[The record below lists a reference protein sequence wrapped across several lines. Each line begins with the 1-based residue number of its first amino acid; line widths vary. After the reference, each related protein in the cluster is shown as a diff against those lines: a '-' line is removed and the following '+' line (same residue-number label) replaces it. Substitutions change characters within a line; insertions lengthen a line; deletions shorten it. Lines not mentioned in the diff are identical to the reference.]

1 MLGQALVNAVMVFY
15 EGSRYMEWYRKHFIP
30 PSDDPKAIMIT
41 GGSSGI
47 GRAAAKLFAALGHD
61 VAVTARRVELLEA
74 LKQECEEAGFSGTI
88 LPLAADVTD
97 AAAMRRAVALA
108 LATFN
113 RLDVLVANA
122 GVGHR
127 GALVDAAASDIEAV
141 LRTNIDGV
149 IHSVRAAVPALR
161 ASGGGQ
167 IVLISSILGP
177 VPAPYASLYSAS
189 KAAVDALGRA
199 LRGELR
205 PDGIRVSVL
214 WVGQTETE
222 FAEKRRGTA
231 GRVASRWPTM
241 TPQQVAGGIALAL
254 ERKPRTMTLRW
265 IDRLVLWGGRWF
277 PALTDR
283 ILARVYG

>member
-1 MLGQALVNAVMVFY
+1 
-15 EGSRYMEWYRKHFIP
+15 MEWYRKHFLP
-30 PSDDPKAIMIT
+30 PSEEPKALLIT
-41 GGSSGI
+41 GASSGV

-61 VAVTARRVELLEA
+61 VAVTARRVERLET
-74 LKQECEEAGFSGTI
+74 LQQECEDAEFPGVI

-97 AAAMRRAVALA
+97 ADEMQQAVALA
-108 LATFN
+108 LAEFN
-113 RLDVLVANA
+113 RLDVLIANA

-127 GALVDAAASDIEAV
+127 GALVDADWQDVEAV

-167 IVLISSILGP
+167 IVLVSSILGP

-189 KAAVDALGRA
+189 KAAVDALGRS
-199 LRGELR
+199 LRGELK
-205 PDGIRVSVL
+205 PDGIAVSVL

-222 FAEKRRGTA
+222 FAEKRRGEP
-231 GRVASRWPTM
+231 GRVATRWPTM
-241 TPQQVAGGIALAL
+241 SPQQVAGSIALAL
-254 ERKPRTMTLRW
+254 ERQPRTMTLRW
-265 IDRLVLWGGRWF
+265 IDRVFVWVGRAF
-277 PALTDR
+277 PALMDR